1 MSPTDT
7 TDATMPADR
16 MMAPHPT
23 TAQHL
28 VIEQTKVESQTLE
41 YVTQALEVA
50 LAWFIDGNDVSRKL
64 STVRFLTESYQ
75 RHIERLFALEE
86 LDGYMDS
93 VALLNPELTLR
104 VADLKAEH
112 EQFREAIRTALL
124 QLDHAPTTD
133 PKNFNAICTE
143 LGTVINQVLKHIRQ
157 ENDLLVESVQQDT
170 GGEG

>member
-1 MSPTDT
+1 MNS

-16 MMAPHPT
+16 MTAPHRT

-50 LAWFIDGNDVSRKL
+50 LAWVVDGNDVSRKL

-75 RHIERLFALEE
+75 RHVERLFALEE

-112 EQFREAIRTALL
+112 ERFREAIRKALL
-124 QLDHAPTTD
+124 RLDQAPPTD
-133 PKNFNAICTE
+133 PTNFSAICAE
-143 LGTVINQVLKHIRQ
+143 LRTVINQVLQHIRQ
-157 ENDLLVESVQQDT
+157 ENELLVESVQQDT